1 MNEEQIEQLR
11 REINTRLK
19 AYIEEKVKYPEGIK
33 HIEALDLVEE
43 AKDPEI
49 LKIKYEGIKIQ
60 DPPTIERLDWI
71 KRYLA
76 EEAKDLQYIEYIK
89 ALSPTEDAKDIEVI
103 KAKYERLKVRS
114 AHIIE
119 RLDLLKNAQGGE
131 SLPEE

>member
-19 AYIEEKVKYPEGIK
+19 AYVEAAAKYPEGIK
-33 HIEALDLVEE
+33 HIKALDLVEE
-43 AKDPEI
+43 AKDPKI

-76 EEAKDLQYIEYIK
+76 AEAEYLQYIEYIK
-89 ALSPTEDAKDIEVI
+89 ARSPTEDSKDIEII
-103 KAKYERLKVRS
+103 KAKYERLNVRA

-119 RLDLLKNAQGGE
+119 RIDLLKDAQGGE